1 MHYFQIITM
10 LGAEERKGVELT
22 FVKFRDWGF
31 SLFCILQLCVLLV
44 SIVSFYMVPGI
55 ELEDVIFLTQKTR
68 AKLKWISPFE
78 ALLRIVGSMWWDLGI
93 SRSR

>member
-10 LGAEERKGVELT
+10 LGEEDRRGGELT
-22 FVKFRDWGF
+22 FVKVRDWIL

-55 ELEDVIFLTQKTR
+55 ELKDVVFLTQKTR
-68 AKLKWISPFE
+68 AKLKWIGPFE
-78 ALLRIVGSMWWDLGI
+78 ALLRIVGSMCWDLEI
-93 SRSR
+93 SRGR